1 MDDLEIPS
9 CPLCEG
15 EGNVLGTL
23 GSLVWFRCQDC
34 GIDYNVVWYYP
45 GSRRQRLCHILLR

>member
-34 GIDYNVVWYYP
+34 GIDYNVVRDFAP
-45 GSRRQRLCHILLR
+45 VDLPAVA